1 VSRVFDALQKTGV
14 QGGISSE
21 PLSPAAFVDAL
32 EKNLNLESL
41 LTARMQLGSESRLV
55 ASTEPNGPAAERYR
69 LMRLRLHEVR
79 LDANVKTLLITSAS
93 PQEGKSTV
101 ALNLAAVLAEK
112 RNQSVL
118 LLEGDLRRPSLASM
132 LGLKLPSGLTQCT
145 RSEVGLQSVI
155 WKVEPLGFHLLP
167 AGKSVDN
174 PAELLASE
182 WFSDVTAKLVDSFDW
197 IIIDSP
203 PAIPVA
209 DALSLK
215 RCADASLIV
224 ARADRT
230 QQSAISETIR
240 ILGADH
246 VLGIILNG
254 IERLDRG
261 YYDYYDY
268 YPSGR
273 SAAK

>member
-1 VSRVFDALQKTGV
+1 MSRVFDALQKTGTHAGV
-14 QGGISSE
+14 TPE

-32 EKNLNLESL
+32 ENNLNLESF
-41 LTARMQLGSESRLV
+41 LTVRMQLGSESRLV
-55 ASTEPNGPAAERYR
+55 LHTEPNGPAVERYR
-69 LMRLRLHEVR
+69 LMRLRLQEVR
-79 LDANVKTLLITSAS
+79 ASANVKTLLITSAA

-118 LLEGDLRRPSLASM
+118 LLEADLRRPSLAST

-145 RSEVGLQSVI
+145 KNEVGLQSVI

-167 AGKSVDN
+167 AGKPLDN
-174 PAELLASE
+174 PAELLTSE

-215 RCADASLIV
+215 RYADASIIV

-230 QQSAISETIR
+230 QQNAISETIR
-240 ILGADH
+240 ILGPDH
-246 VLGIILNG
+246 VLGIILNA
-254 IERLDRG
+254 IEKLDG
-261 YYDYYDY
+261 GNYDYYGY
-268 YPSGR
+268 YSSGKR
-273 SAAK
+273 NAK

>member
-1 VSRVFDALQKTGV
+1 MSRVFDALQKTGV
-14 QGGISSE
+14 QSGITPE

-32 EKNLNLESL
+32 EKNLNLETL
-41 LTARMQLGSESRLV
+41 LSVRMQLGSESRLV
-55 ASTEPNGPAAERYR
+55 LSTEPNGPAAERYR
-69 LMRLRLHEVR
+69 LMRLRLQEVR
-79 LDANVKTLLITSAS
+79 ADANVKTLLVTSAA

-118 LLEGDLRRPSLASM
+118 LFEGDLRRPSLASM

-155 WKVEPLGFHLLP
+155 WKVEPLGFHLLA
-167 AGKSVDN
+167 AGKPLDN
-174 PAELLASE
+174 PAELLNSE
-182 WFSDVTAKLVDSFDW
+182 WFSAASAKLVDSFDW

-230 QQSAISETIR
+230 QQDAISEAIR
-240 ILGADH
+240 ILGPDH

-254 IERLDRG
+254 MDKLDRG
-261 YYDYYDY
+261 YDDYYGY
-268 YPSGR
+268 YSSEKR
-273 SAAK
+273 TTK

>member
-1 VSRVFDALQKTGV
+1 MSRVFDALQKTGV
-14 QGGISSE
+14 QGGITPE

-32 EKNLNLESL
+32 EKTLNLDSL
-41 LTARMQLGSESRLV
+41 LTVRTQPGSESRLV
-55 ASTEPNGPAAERYR
+55 IHTEPNGPAAERYR
-69 LMRLRLHEVR
+69 LMRLRLNEVR
-79 LDANVKTLLITSAS
+79 ADAGVKTILITSPA
-93 PQEGKSTV
+93 PQDGKSTV
-101 ALNLAAVLAEK
+101 AVNLAAVLAEK

-118 LLEGDLRRPSLASM
+118 LVEGDLRRPSLCSM

-145 RSEVGLQSVI
+145 QSEVGLQSVI

-167 AGKSVDN
+167 AGKPMHN
-174 PAELLASE
+174 PAELLTSE
-182 WFSDVTAKLVDSFDW
+182 WFSEVASKLVDSFDW

-215 RCADASLIV
+215 QHANASIIV

-240 ILGADH
+240 ILGSDH
-246 VLGIILNG
+246 VLGIVLNG
-254 IERLDRG
+254 MEKLDRG
-261 YYDYYDY
+261 YGDYYGY
-268 YPSGR
+268 HSP
-273 SAAK
+273 KK